1 MTTPVHSF
9 DTSDRENDSAVTD
22 TSANFNAAVTDS
34 IRNLC
39 SIARA
44 DVPTTDDIGIND
56 YVDPHM
62 TNHQGSSEFLGYHF
76 ICDTLF
82 NAIHDQ
88 SKENHDIRIIIDS
101 GATSHML
108 PSKEYFISYNE

>member
-108 PSKEYFISYNE
+108 LS

>member
-34 IRNLC
+34 IRDLC

-44 DVPTTDDIGIND
+44 DVPTNDD
-56 YVDPHM
+56 YVHPHM
-62 TNHQGSSEFLGYHF
+62 THHQGISELLGYHF

-82 NAIHDQ
+82 SAIHDQ
-88 SKENHDIRIIIDS
+88 LKENHDIRIIIDS

-108 PSKEYFISYNE
+108 PSKEYFISYNEYTGE

>member
-1 MTTPVHSF
+1 MIRF
-9 DTSDRENDSAVTD
+9 DTSARENDSAVTD

-82 NAIHDQ
+82 N
-88 SKENHDIRIIIDS
+88 HDIRIIIDS

-108 PSKEYFISYNE
+108 PSKEYFISYNKYKLPWVIIP

>member
-1 MTTPVHSF
+1 MLQRNLNQSSKYYVSSCFNVENIRGTGHPEDLSTFEFDTNVTVTTPVHSF

-56 YVDPHM
+56 FV
-62 TNHQGSSEFLGYHF
+62 E
-76 ICDTLF
+76 
-82 NAIHDQ
+82 
-88 SKENHDIRIIIDS
+88 
-101 GATSHML
+101 
-108 PSKEYFISYNE
+108 

>member
-1 MTTPVHSF
+1 VTTPVHSS
-9 DTSDRENDSAVTD
+9 DTSDRENDSVVTD

-56 YVDPHM
+56 NVDPHI
-62 TNHQGSSEFLGYHF
+62 TSHQGGSELNVYIISRMTLKYHLKLTYEVSSCQLTKDL
-76 ICDTLF
+76 CP
-82 NAIHDQ
+82 Q
-88 SKENHDIRIIIDS
+88 VVRIR
-101 GATSHML
+101 T
-108 PSKEYFISYNE
+108 ISE